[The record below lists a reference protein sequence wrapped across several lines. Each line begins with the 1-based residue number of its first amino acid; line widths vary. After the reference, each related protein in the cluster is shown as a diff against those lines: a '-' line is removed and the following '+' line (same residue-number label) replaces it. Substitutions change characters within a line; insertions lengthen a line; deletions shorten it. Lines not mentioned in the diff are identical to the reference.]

1 MAAPNRI
8 YALNLGTQTMSLA
21 EFQTNASGGLVLSRF
36 EQGEILGDPAVDATR
51 QSQSKLEVQSLVER
65 FGIKGAKVNYA
76 IASNVVFIRPVTLPS
91 VGDQAQVEQIVG
103 FEAAQNVPYPI
114 NQVVWDWQLLD
125 DGSDGSVEV
134 ILGAIKSDLL
144 DEINDSVESSGVR
157 AGIVEIG
164 PLALYNAFRYNYS
177 DADGC
182 SLIVDIGSR
191 TTNLIFV
198 EPGKIFPRRLNIGGS
213 SITTAIA
220 KDLSLAFS
228 DADTMKVEQGFVS
241 LGGGYAEPDNADL
254 ARMSKIIRNQ
264 MTRLHQEIAR
274 SITFY
279 RSEHGGAAPVRVLL
293 AGGTAS
299 FPYMR
304 EFFQEK
310 FAGLD
315 VDFFN
320 PLRNVS
326 VAGNLNVEAIANK
339 AHAIGELVG
348 LALRSANSCPLE
360 LSLRPQSVT
369 AAEARAK
376 QKPFIVATGVCIL
389 AALGAMFAFYSKAAS
404 VTADEVAKVSSKVT
418 SLESKEAPINAAR
431 NNIKKRIADTEPLLQ
446 AVNDR
451 QYWVRVIEDI
461 NSRLPDDFIWITE
474 FTPPSAEELKK
485 AKPPEAPKRPGVKVK
500 EEEDTGPVVNI
511 TISGLVL
518 ENPRKSEVF
527 DDFIKNLAGSNL
539 VEPPK
544 DSEKI
549 TRPPMRNDLW
559 ADRFSFPLRL
569 KTPISLK

>member
-1 MAAPNRI
+1 
-8 YALNLGTQTMSLA
+8 MSLA
-21 EFQTNASGGLVLSRF
+21 EFQTTASGGLVLSRF
-36 EQGEILGDPAVDATR
+36 QQGEILGDPAVDATR
-51 QSQSKLEVQSLVER
+51 LAQSKLEVQSLVAN
-65 FGIKGAKVNYA
+65 FGLKGAKVNYA

-91 VGDQAQVEQIVG
+91 VGDRAQVEQIVG

-144 DEINDSVESSGVR
+144 DDINDAVESSGVR
-157 AGIVEIG
+157 AGVVEIG

-213 SITTAIA
+213 SVTTAIA
-220 KDLSLAFS
+220 KDLNLPFS
-228 DADTMKVEQGFVS
+228 EADKMKVEEGFVS

-279 RSEHGGAAPVRVLL
+279 RSEHGGASPTRVLL

-310 FAGLD
+310 FAGME

-326 VAGNLNVEAIANK
+326 VASNLNVDEIASK
-339 AHAIGELVG
+339 AHSIGELVG

-376 QKPFIVATGVCIL
+376 QKPFIVGTGICIL
-389 AALGAMFAFYSKAAS
+389 AALGAMYAYYGKAAAL
-404 VTADEVAKVSSKVT
+404 TAEELSKVSSKVT
-418 SLESKEAPINAAR
+418 ALEGKAGPITAAR
-431 NNIKKRIADTEPLLQ
+431 NNIKAKIAETEPLLQ
-446 AVNDR
+446 AINDR
-451 QYWVRVIEDI
+451 EYWVRVIDDI
-461 NSRLPDDFIWITE
+461 NSRLPDDFIWVTE
-474 FTPPSAEELKK
+474 FTPPSAGEVKQAKAAEPPKK
-485 AKPPEAPKRPGVKVK
+485 PGAKVKV
-500 EEEDTGPVVNI
+500 EEDTVPEVNI

-527 DDFIKNLAGSNL
+527 DDFIKNLEASPF
-539 VEPPK
+539 VVPPK
-544 DSEKI
+544 NSERI

-559 ADRFSFPLRL
+559 ADKFSFPLRL
-569 KTPISLK
+569 NTPISLK

>member
-36 EQGEILGDPAVDATR
+36 QQGEILGDPSVDATR
-51 QSQSKLEVQSLVER
+51 LAQSKLEIQSLISS
-65 FGIKGAKVNYA
+65 FGLKGAKVNYA

-144 DEINDSVESSGVR
+144 DEINEAVESSGVR
-157 AGIVEIG
+157 AGVIEIG
-164 PLALYNAFRYNYS
+164 PMALYNAFRYNYS

-213 SITTAIA
+213 SVTTAIA

-228 DADTMKVEQGFVS
+228 DADQMKVEQGFVS

-279 RSEHGGAAPVRVLL
+279 RSEHGGAQPVRVLL

-310 FAGLD
+310 FAGMD

-326 VAGNLNVEAIANK
+326 VSGNLNIEEIGRK

-348 LALRSANSCPLE
+348 LALRSSNSCPME
-360 LSLRPQSVT
+360 LSLRPQSVS
-369 AAEARAK
+369 AAEARAA
-376 QKPFIVATGVCIL
+376 QRPFIVATGVCIV
-389 AALGAMFAFYSKAAS
+389 AALAAMFAYYGKALS
-404 VTADEVAKVSSKVT
+404 VTNEELSKVKGT
-418 SLESKEAPINAAR
+418 VGLLEPKDSAIRRARDEISKKVAESA
-431 NNIKKRIADTEPLLQ
+431 PLLT

-451 QYWVRVIEDI
+451 DYWVRFIEDL
-461 NSRLPDDFIWITE
+461 NTRLPDSYIWITE
-474 FTPPSAEELKK
+474 FIPPTAAEMEK
-485 AKPPEAPKRPGVKVK
+485 AKPVEAPKKPGAKAK
-500 EEEDTGPVVNI
+500 DSPTGPVVDILIN
-511 TISGLVL
+511 GLVL

-527 DDFIKNLAGSNL
+527 DDFIKNLEASPFR
-539 VEPPK
+539 E
-544 DSEKI
+544 SEEVKI
-549 TRPPMRNDLW
+549 RPVMKNDVW
-559 ADRFSFPLRL
+559 ADKFSIVLRL
-569 KTPISLK
+569 KSPISLK